1 MTMLQFLFVCPMMF
15 LAGFVDSIAGGGGLI
30 SLPAYIIAGV
40 PAHYALGTN
49 KLASAMGTS
58 ISTGRYLK
66 NGYMKGK
73 QMIRIAL
80 GACVASL
87 IGSHIGSRLSLLVSE
102 AMLKNL
108 MIVILPIVAFYVLR
122 NKDLGAGAEREP
134 LPEMTA
140 FAIAILAAFVIGG
153 YDGFYGPG
161 TGTVLILVLTGAAR
175 MDVRQASALTKV
187 INLSS
192 NVSALATFLLSGN
205 VYFGL
210 GLSAGVFCIAGHY
223 IGSGL
228 VVHNGQ
234 KIVRPV
240 ILVVLAVLFL
250 KIITGA

>member
-1 MTMLQFLFVCPMMF
+1 
-15 LAGFVDSIAGGGGLI
+15 
-30 SLPAYIIAGV
+30 
-40 PAHYALGTN
+40 
-49 KLASAMGTS
+49 
-58 ISTGRYLK
+58 
-66 NGYMKGK
+66 
-73 QMIRIAL
+73 
-80 GACVASL
+80 
-87 IGSHIGSRLSLLVSE
+87 
-102 AMLKNL
+102 
-108 MIVILPIVAFYVLR
+108 
-122 NKDLGAGAEREP
+122 
-134 LPEMTA
+134 
-140 FAIAILAAFVIGG
+140 
-153 YDGFYGPG
+153 
-161 TGTVLILVLTGAAR
+161 

-210 GLSAGVFCIAGHY
+210 GLSAGMFCIAGHY